1 MAEKSIRE
9 RLAAIEANTENLSK
23 QVDELDRKFDRFI
36 ERHDEKCPGRFSL
49 MGVVALVAA
58 LIAIL
63 KSFLGKG

>member
-1 MAEKSIRE
+1 MADKTIRE
-9 RLAAIEANTENLSK
+9 RLAAIETNTGNLSK
-23 QVDELDRKFDRFI
+23 QVDELDRKFGRFI

>member
-49 MGVVALVAA
+49 MGVVALVVA